1 MKALRERLGR
11 NDVEVKG
18 RFDFDFALDR
28 TLDETGT
35 EVIALCA
42 QAVSSSGIQ
51 IPIRCV
57 WRRIVEDRV
66 YVMDH
71 ISSK

>member
-1 MKALRERLGR
+1 MKALRDRLAR
-11 NDVEVKG
+11 SDIEVRG
-18 RFDFDFALDR
+18 RFNFDFALDR
-28 TLDETGT
+28 SFDEAGT

-42 QAVSSSGIQ
+42 HAVSSSGIQ
-51 IPIRCV
+51 IPIRCSWKRV
-57 WRRIVEDRV
+57 VEDRV